1 MAGPKM
7 SRDVPSPAEI
17 AKDAAEREAAAP
29 ATPEVAAE
37 ISVQDRGDAI
47 VSRASKA
54 LSGFL
59 ASMQTRMNTYATK
72 AKKALSFGVGAAV
85 IGAEGAVTHA
95 QGLRKGLNEGLSG
108 AAVGAAVG
116 AAEIPGFIYDD
127 IVKPVGEAM
136 VDLVAPEAEL
146 SPAEKNVL
154 ADNDIRTLKVE
165 KQLKAIDE
173 KDTLNREPL
182 IQELEG
188 LAKTRDY
195 ILAKSRPRS
204 LRGSASVAAAGR
216 AAVKGA
222 GMAAGGAAAGVM
234 MAGAGL
240 ATAGRWG
247 ANKAGEAAVGVK
259 NSILD
264 NVIDPAMEMG
274 AEKKAKYLEAGAV
287 MSEAFSKLAGKEVT
301 LSEKQILALG
311 ATMDAGGFLK
321 DIAEKGADTMAQML
335 LVEDGIDIARNLK
348 QAGIDVVAFIK
359 SPEDRAW
366 LAKELKDFN
375 IKSGEAIGEAA
386 SDVADA
392 LIVKPAQA
400 FGRGAAAAGRG
411 IAMGAMGGVALA
423 GAGLG
428 KVADGGKFVGQKA
441 AEGLSAIYEGIKN
454 TNEQLGDLAKQGAS
468 FFERMKK
475 NVTEFMSTL
484 NAAFNKIREPMI
496 TDVMAEEHPELAEG
510 IPAAIKML
518 EDIDKTVDI
527 SQEATKKL
535 IAGMEGSDIDPTG
548 LPEES
553 FLNQPPRA
561 VPVRAASGRVVPVR
575 RPAPKS

>member
-1 MAGPKM
+1 MADPKM

-95 QGLRKGLNEGLSG
+95 QGLRKGLNEGLS
-108 AAVGAAVG
+108 GAAVG

-222 GMAAGGAAAGVM
+222 GMAAGGAATGVM

-321 DIAEKGADTMAQML
+321 DIAEKGADTMAHML

-441 AEGLSAIYEGIKN
+441 AEGLSAIYEGTKN

-468 FFERMKK
+468 LFERMKK